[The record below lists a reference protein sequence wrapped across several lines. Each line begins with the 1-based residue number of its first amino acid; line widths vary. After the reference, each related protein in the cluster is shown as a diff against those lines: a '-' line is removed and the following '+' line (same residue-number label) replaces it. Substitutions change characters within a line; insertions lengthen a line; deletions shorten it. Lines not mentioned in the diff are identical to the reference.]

1 VTYPLSSFPNP
12 HGLAG
17 RPSRRFELGLD
28 SQDDPATLPQK
39 DFDSRGPAL
48 VMREVF
54 SSLGRNRDT
63 NDDFGGNRRR
73 YHRGSL
79 HTSSSLRSV
88 PILAAG
94 YYVYGLDAESTFDLF
109 LPHFFSLFLSIP
121 AGP

>member
-1 VTYPLSSFPNP
+1 MVL
-12 HGLAG
+12 LAG
-17 RPSRRFELGLD
+17 LHVALNWDWILKTIRQL
-28 SQDDPATLPQK
+28 LPQK
-39 DFDSRGPAL
+39 DSDTRGPAL

-54 SSLGRNRDT
+54 SSLGSNRDT
-63 NDDFGGNRRR
+63 DDDFGGNRRR

-109 LPHFFSLFLSIP
+109 LPHFFSLFLNIP

>member
-1 VTYPLSSFPNP
+1 L
-12 HGLAG
+12 LAG
-17 RPSRRFELGLD
+17 LHVALNWDWILKTIRQL
-28 SQDDPATLPQK
+28 LPQK
-39 DFDSRGPAL
+39 DSDTRGPAL

-79 HTSSSLRSV
+79 HTSSSLRSL
-88 PILAAG
+88 PILAAE
-94 YYVYGLDAESTFDLF
+94 YCVYGLDAESTFDLF
-109 LPHFFSLFLSIP
+109 LPHFFSLFLNIP